1 VSRRGFTLIELCI
14 ATVITVIAAGAVAGT
29 LRAVS
34 EAMQEQDR
42 VADASA
48 RLARVDAR
56 IADHLERA
64 RLILQQD
71 GDEVLLWLPSEPFDS
86 SASNTSDY
94 DTIHLNELAWYV
106 MDAASGTLT
115 IRCAANRAART
126 AYPLSTNWGAL
137 RTTLQSQA
145 QLSSTVVLEGLS
157 SGAFDVESADA
168 CSVRRFT
175 FAGTFD
181 GLRGGHEVRLGG
193 RLANGQRH
201 PDCP

>member
-1 VSRRGFTLIELCI
+1 
-14 ATVITVIAAGAVAGT
+14 VIAAGAVAGT
-29 LRAVS
+29 LRAGS

-157 SGAFDVESADA
+157 SGAVDVERADA

>member
-14 ATVITVIAAGAVAGT
+14 AVVITVIAAGAVAGT

-56 IADHLERA
+56 VADHLERA

-106 MDAASGTLT
+106 MDAANGTLT

-157 SGAFDVESADA
+157 SGAFDVEDADA

-175 FAGTFD
+175 FVGTFE

>member
-1 VSRRGFTLIELCI
+1 MSRRGFTLIELCI
-14 ATVITVIAAGAVAGT
+14 ATVITVLAAGAVAGT

-64 RLILQQD
+64 RLILHQD
-71 GDEVLLWLPSEPFDS
+71 ADEVLLWLPTEPFDS
-86 SASNTSDY
+86 SATNTSEY
-94 DTIHLNELAWYV
+94 DAIHLNELAWYV
-106 MDAASGTLT
+106 MDAESGTLVL
-115 IRCAANRAART
+115 RCAANRAGRT
-126 AYPLSTNWGAL
+126 TYPLSTDWDGL
-137 RTTLQSQA
+137 RTTLQAQA
-145 QLSSTVVLEGLS
+145 QLSSTVVLEGLAE
-157 SGAFDVESADA
+157 GAFEVEDSDA

-175 FAGTFD
+175 FTGAFD
-181 GLRGGHEVRLGG
+181 QSRGGFEVRLGG
-193 RLANGQRH
+193 RLPNGQRH

>member
-1 VSRRGFTLIELCI
+1 
-14 ATVITVIAAGAVAGT
+14 
-29 LRAVS
+29 
-34 EAMQEQDR
+34 
-42 VADASA
+42 
-48 RLARVDAR
+48 
-56 IADHLERA
+56 
-64 RLILQQD
+64 
-71 GDEVLLWLPSEPFDS
+71 
-86 SASNTSDY
+86 
-94 DTIHLNELAWYV
+94 
-106 MDAASGTLT
+106 MDAANGTLT

-126 AYPLSTNWGAL
+126 SYPLSTNWGAL

-157 SGAFDVESADA
+157 SGAFDVEDADA

-175 FAGTFD
+175 FVGTFE